1 MLYVIAI
8 VNLLL
13 GCFTFAYLFA
23 EPNPS
28 LFFLCAAMLGSI
40 ALNILPFV
48 LIRKGGKNYSYN
60 AIFFSTLLLLLGD
73 FELWFPILSTPHIMD
88 LLWH

>member
-8 VNLLL
+8 VHLLL
-13 GCFTFAYLFA
+13 SNFTFGYLYA

-28 LFFLCAAMLGSI
+28 VLFLCVAMLGSI

-48 LIRKGGKNYSYN
+48 LIRKGGKNYSYT

-73 FELWFPILSTPHIMD
+73 FVMWFPILSTPHIMD

>member
-23 EPNPS
+23 EPSPEVKY
-28 LFFLCAAMLGSI
+28 LFAAMLGSI

-48 LIRKGGKNYSYN
+48 LIRKGGKNYSYT